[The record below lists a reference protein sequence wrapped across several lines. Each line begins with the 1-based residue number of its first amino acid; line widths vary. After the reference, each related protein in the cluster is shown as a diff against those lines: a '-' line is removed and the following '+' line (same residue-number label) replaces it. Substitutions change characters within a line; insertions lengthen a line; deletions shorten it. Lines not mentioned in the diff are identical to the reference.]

1 MCHEQ
6 PPEAV
11 GLHATPP
18 PPLPPPLACR
28 RRCLAR
34 CNTHEAALPLVLPS
48 DRLQGP

>member
-11 GLHATPP
+11 G
-18 PPLPPPLACR
+18 PLPLPLACR